1 MLDRSG
7 FVGWPHWDNVRAG
20 FRPPPKTVAEP
31 GEWQHGWQFCA
42 SSALEFHFRET
53 VVLPQSSAAHQAH
66 LRSHSGQG
74 PAQCCVALP
83 QALSSSCNRQSFG
96 LQFLS
101 DCGAPTP
108 SQRHL
113 ANAER
118 SWTAGDA
125 IAPRI
130 PRQADCV
137 LGRLLRRGLLH
148 ASVGRQGQWCVRTS
162 NCAT

>member
-1 MLDRSG
+1 MAS
-7 FVGWPHWDNVRAG
+7 FRAH
-20 FRPPPKTVAEP
+20 PPCWTEADSL
-31 GEWQHGWQFCA
+31 GGLTGWQSYA

-53 VVLPQSSAAHQAH
+53 VVLLQSPAAHQAH

-96 LQFLS
+96 LQFLG
-101 DCGAPTP
+101 DCGVPTP

-118 SWTAGDA
+118 SWTAEVA
-125 IAPRI
+125 IAPHI

-137 LGRLLRRGLLH
+137 LGQLLQKRLLH
-148 ASVGRQGQWCVRTS
+148 ASVERQGQWCVRTS